1 MSDWIALLNRFNEVF
16 NRHDVDAMM
25 AMMTD
30 QCVFENTYPPPD
42 GTRYEGQAAVRAFW
56 EDFFQSS
63 PQAQIEIEDMF
74 ASDDRATQRWVYSWV
89 DAQGVAG
96 HVRGV
101 DVFRFEG
108 GKIAEKLSYVKG

>member
-1 MSDWIALLNRFNEVF
+1 MSDWVAFLNQFNEVF

-30 QCVFENTYPPPD
+30 QCVFENTYPPRD
-42 GTRYEGQAAVRAFW
+42 GTRYQGQAAVRAFW
-56 EDFFQSS
+56 EDFFRSS
-63 PQAQIEIEDMF
+63 PHAHIEIEDMF
-74 ASDDRATQRWVYSWV
+74 AAGDHATQRWVYSWV

-101 DVFRFEG
+101 DVFRFED
-108 GKIAEKLSYVKG
+108 